1 VTEHAAGGRRRDRRG
16 RGLRGSLLPGD
27 LPAARTRSEQF
38 DELVLDAVSRVSQ
51 QWGSQLAA
59 VDVLVEDVPPADADG
74 VPLSRAEPA
83 TLDEPARIVVYRRP
97 VESRA
102 RTQRVREDLV
112 HDVVVEAVADLLGL
126 PPEVVDPD
134 REDGEPPG

>member
-1 VTEHAAGGRRRDRRG
+1 MTEHLAGGRRRDRRG

-27 LPAARTRSEQF
+27 LPAARSRSEQF
-38 DELVLDAVSRVSQ
+38 DELVLDAVSRVSRE
-51 QWGSQLAA
+51 WGSQLEA
-59 VDVLVEDVPPADADG
+59 VDVLVEDVPPPDVDG

-83 TLDEPARIVVYRRP
+83 TLDGPARIVVYRRP

-102 RTQRVREDLV
+102 RTQPAREDLV

-134 REDGEPPG
+134 RDDEPPG

>member
-1 VTEHAAGGRRRDRRG
+1 MTEHAGGGRRRDRRG
-16 RGLRGSLLPGD
+16 RGMRGSLLPGD
-27 LPAARTRSEQF
+27 LPAARSRSEQF
-38 DELVLDAVSRVSQ
+38 DELVLDSVSRVSR
-51 QWGSQLAA
+51 QWGSQLEA
-59 VDVLVEDVPPADADG
+59 VDVLVEDVPPADVDG

-102 RTQRVREDLV
+102 KTQRVREDLV

-134 REDGEPPG
+134 RDDEPPG

>member
-1 VTEHAAGGRRRDRRG
+1 MTEQAARGRRRDRRG

-27 LPAARTRSEQF
+27 LPAARSRSEQF
-38 DELVLDAVSRVSQ
+38 DELVLDALTRVSR
-51 QWGSQLAA
+51 QWGSQLEA
-59 VDVLVEDVPPADADG
+59 VDVLVEDVPPADLDG
-74 VPLSRAEPA
+74 VRLSRAAPA

-112 HDVVVEAVADLLGL
+112 HDVVVDAVADLLGL
-126 PPEVVDPD
+126 PPEVVDPERD
-134 REDGEPPG
+134 DEPPA